1 MTASTGGDTV
11 TVPGIMSVPVA
22 SMVIGSR
29 PRVAVT
35 EAPSETRP
43 VSKRPVPAGTTVM
56 ASPLV
61 ALPVALPV
69 TRK

>member
-11 TVPGIMSVPVA
+11 TVPGIISVPVA
-22 SMVIGSR
+22 SMVTRSC

-35 EAPSETRP
+35 EAPSATRP
-43 VSKRPVPAGTTVM
+43 VWKRPVPAGTTVM

-61 ALPVALPV
+61 ASPV
-69 TRK
+69 TRR